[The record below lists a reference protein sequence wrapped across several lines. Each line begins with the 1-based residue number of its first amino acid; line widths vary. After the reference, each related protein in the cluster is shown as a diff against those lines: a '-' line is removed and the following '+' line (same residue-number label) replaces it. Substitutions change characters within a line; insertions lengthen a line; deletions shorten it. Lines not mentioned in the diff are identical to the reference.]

1 MNVAAAAPGED
12 DDLPPDGLID
22 VRQLAKMLRISVR
35 TAWRLVRNQKAPAP
49 IKLSGCTRWQKSV
62 VVKWIRAGCP
72 PQTEGGHK
80 LGA

>member
-1 MNVAAAAPGED
+1 MNIATAAPGDD
-12 DDLPPDGLID
+12 DDLPPDELID

-35 TAWRLVRNQKAPAP
+35 TLWRLVRNQKAPSP

-72 PQTEGGHK
+72 PQREGESK